1 MLTRDI
7 MLRRAALLA
16 ALLPVLACS
25 ASGDSGDEGDD
36 DAAALQVGGGAWDAQ
51 AEAEYGAFIA
61 RIGEARAAGKCTT
74 LNACVDN
81 PAINPYRAPTD
92 AKLDLFADC
101 ADVPMELRA
110 YFATKT
116 RRAFKFVSAVA
127 SDHDIPGQPPPEGED
142 LRYTS
147 GNHPIAWSTA
157 AGSKTMQRF
166 MSKVS
171 ASVHSGFFRMAPEVE
186 DSDTYPIKPSRAS
199 LRPGTVYYDPN
210 GHVLVVYR
218 VDADGTIWTF
228 DGHPDNSLTFGRFT
242 EGAYALGGR
251 AQGGG
256 FRNFRPTRVEAGTL
270 VSLTNAELS
279 DYGDN
284 QYGHGTGYFDWIRVS
299 LGGTPSPPEEKLGAL
314 LDQLCLDLG
323 ARATAVD
330 AAHALSEG
338 PLGPIPPN
346 IYGATGDWEAF
357 STPGRDAR
365 LRGSFRNA
373 RALVLKALAAASPS
387 AKPAVA
393 RALGKAWQK
402 RASSPACVTRY
413 TNGAGA
419 EVRLTL
425 ADVQARIYDLSFDPY
440 HCVEM
445 RWGAVGATAEAA
457 TCPTRD
463 AEHLARYDDER
474 RNRNVID
481 RSPVGTTGPDYGPDQ
496 PEDIDV
502 RKLLAES
509 GAF

>member
-1 MLTRDI
+1 

-74 LNACVDN
+74 LNACVDD

-357 STPGRDAR
+357 STPAATRDFAELPQRTSARAESARRRVTEREACRRARPRQSVAEASELTRVRHSLHERRRRRGSPHARRRSGAHLRPVLRPVPLRGDALGRGGRDRRSRDLPDPRRRAPRPLRRRAAQPQRDRPEPGRHHRAR
-365 LRGSFRNA
+365 LR
-373 RALVLKALAAASPS
+373 P
-387 AKPAVA
+387 
-393 RALGKAWQK
+393 
-402 RASSPACVTRY
+402 
-413 TNGAGA
+413 
-419 EVRLTL
+419 
-425 ADVQARIYDLSFDPY
+425 
-440 HCVEM
+440 
-445 RWGAVGATAEAA
+445 
-457 TCPTRD
+457 
-463 AEHLARYDDER
+463 
-474 RNRNVID
+474 
-481 RSPVGTTGPDYGPDQ
+481 
-496 PEDIDV
+496 
-502 RKLLAES
+502 
-509 GAF
+509 